1 MLIDIIADI
10 IDIIVNEQL
19 IALMYTII
27 NAIMV
32 VLALIEL
39 NKKTLEDEGR

>member
-39 NKKTLEDEGR
+39 NKNTLEDEGR